1 MEASNDKPAPSTAE
15 TRGISQRNIEN
26 PLGNGWILGQRFEN
40 TEGNLDPGT
49 LKSGGT
55 YVLWL
60 HLASNRR
67 IGVGSLGEI
76 DFSAGY
82 YGYVGSAQGPGG
94 LAARAG
100 RHLRGGL
107 KLRWHIDYLRRA
119 ARPVALWCCV
129 SPRRRE
135 HDWAV
140 FLAAV
145 PGGWMPASGFGASDC
160 HCPAHL
166 FGFKRLPAPET
177 FTEGQPSLSLPASD
191 AGPVLGLPGLLFSC
205 PVFLFQ
211 PSFTGSRGA

>member
-1 MEASNDKPAPSTAE
+1 
-15 TRGISQRNIEN
+15 
-26 PLGNGWILGQRFEN
+26 
-40 TEGNLDPGT
+40 LDIGA

-67 IGVGSLGEI
+67 IGVGRLGDI
-76 DFSAGY
+76 DFAAGY

-107 KLRWHIDYLRRA
+107 KLRWHIDYLRHA
-119 ARPVALWCCV
+119 AHPAALWCCV
-129 SPRRRE
+129 SSRRWE

-140 FLAAV
+140 LLAAV
-145 PGGWMPASGFGASDC
+145 PGGWMPALGFGASDC
-160 HCPAHL
+160 RCPAHL
-166 FGFKRLPAPET
+166 FGFKRLPAPEILAD
-177 FTEGQPSLSLPASD
+177 GQPARSPRASD
-191 AGPVLGLPGLLFSC
+191 GITMRRLSAVPFSC

-211 PSFTGSRGA
+211 PSFAGSKGA